1 MARVTV
7 EDCVERVP
15 NRFSLVL
22 LAAHRAR
29 GIATGA
35 ELLVD
40 RDNDKN
46 PVVALREIADGV
58 VEPEVLS
65 EAMIGTLQRVDERTE
80 AEEEAETLALLA
92 DPQHMHMSEQEL
104 GGQSLIPAA
113 ASGATTAQIAEAA
126 KAKAHPRFLRQFE
139 LIDRVRSYDP
149 TADEALLNRAYVY
162 AMRMHGAQLRAS
174 GDPYFAH
181 PIEVAGILTEYRL
194 DTAAIVTALLH
205 DVIEDTTATRA
216 DIAGLFGEEV
226 AELVEGV
233 TKLSRLEL
241 NSEQSRQAENLRKF
255 ILAISKDVRVLLVK
269 LADRLHNMRT
279 LHFIQKPAKR
289 ERIARETLE
298 IYAPL
303 ARSIGCHKICSELEE
318 LAFAEL
324 NPSARNAIVR
334 RLEQMRAAQGK
345 AVSVVSGEIVQRLEG
360 SSIEARVYGREK
372 QPYSI
377 WRKLQRKTVAFSQLS
392 DIFAFRVVVDT
403 EDDCYRTLGVIH
415 RSWPCVPDRFKDY
428 ISTPKRNNYRSL
440 HTTVVGPR
448 GMRIEMQIRTDGMDR
463 IAEEGVA
470 AHWRYK
476 DKSYGFDAEAA
487 QEQGGRDPLIN
498 LRHLVQVLEHGG
510 DSEDLVEHA
519 KLEMYLDQVFVFT
532 PKGKLISLPRG
543 AMPLDFAYA
552 VHTDVGDRAIG
563 VKINGELKPLRTPLS
578 NGDVVEVVTGPKP
591 SHPADWRS
599 LTVTGRARSAIRRH
613 IRLVEKE
620 EFVRLGR
627 TSVDQTFARAGKS
640 RADVTL
646 RPALD
651 RFAVASED
659 DLFVEVGR
667 GRVAANLVLETVF
680 PGLKESERAAA
691 AARVRIADGRSARL
705 FVRGGG
711 VSSNTSLHF
720 ADCCSPVPGD
730 RIVGILQPDE
740 SLAVHTIDCTR
751 LAEFEDQDSLW
762 RDLHW
767 TAEAEQHTISRSRLA
782 ATVRDAPGVLGQVC
796 TLIGEARGNIV
807 NMRMHHRQ
815 SDFFDVDF
823 DIDVI
828 DARHITH
835 IIAALR
841 ACPSVETVDRA
852 RG

>member
-1 MARVTV
+1 MRP
-7 EDCVERVP
+7 D
-15 NRFSLVL
+15 
-22 LAAHRAR
+22 
-29 GIATGA
+29 
-35 ELLVD
+35 
-40 RDNDKN
+40 
-46 PVVALREIADGV
+46 
-58 VEPEVLS
+58 
-65 EAMIGTLQRVDERTE
+65 
-80 AEEEAETLALLA
+80 
-92 DPQHMHMSEQEL
+92 
-104 GGQSLIPAA
+104 
-113 ASGATTAQIAEAA
+113 AA
-126 KAKAHPRFLRQFE
+126 KPRTGHRYLRQFE
-139 LIDRVRSYDP
+139 LIDRVKSYDP

-205 DVIEDTTATRA
+205 DVIEDTAATRD

-241 NSEQSRQAENLRKF
+241 NSEQTRQAENLRKF

-303 ARSIGCHKICSELEE
+303 ARSIGCHRICSELEE

-324 NPSARNAIVR
+324 NPTARDAILR
-334 RLEQMRAAQGK
+334 RLDQMRANQGR
-345 AVSVVSGEIVQRLEG
+345 AVSAVSAEITQRLMDARV
-360 SSIEARVYGREK
+360 EARVYGREK
-372 QPYSI
+372 QAYSI

-392 DIFAFRVVVDT
+392 DIYAFRVIV
-403 EDDCYRTLGVIH
+403 ESEEDCYRSLGVIH
-415 RSWPCVPDRFKDY
+415 RAWPCVPDRFKDY

-440 HTTVVGPR
+440 HTTIVGPR

-463 IAEEGVA
+463 IAEEGIA

-476 DKSYGFDAEAA
+476 DTSYGFDAEAA
-487 QEQGGRDPLIN
+487 EEQGGRDPLIN

-510 DSEDLVEHA
+510 DAEDLVEHA
-519 KLEMYLDQVFVFT
+519 KLEMFHDQVFVFT

-563 VKINGELKPLRTPLS
+563 VKINGELKPLRTALS
-578 NGDVVEVVTGPKP
+578 NGDVLEVVTGPKP
-591 SHPADWRS
+591 AMPPDWRS

-613 IRLVEKE
+613 IRQVEKE
-620 EFVRLGR
+620 EFLRIGR
-627 TSVDQTFARAGKS
+627 SAVEQTFLRAGKS
-640 RADVTL
+640 RADVSL

-651 RFAVASED
+651 RFAAATEED
-659 DLFVEVGR
+659 LYEAVGR
-667 GRVAANLVLETVF
+667 GRVAGNLVLETVF
-680 PGLKESERAAA
+680 PGLKDSERAAA
-691 AARVRIADGRSARL
+691 AARVRIEDGKAARL
-705 FVRGGG
+705 YVRGGG
-711 VSSNTSLHF
+711 IGGSTSLHF
-720 ADCCSPVPGD
+720 ASCCSPVPGD
-730 RIVGILQPDE
+730 RIVGILQPDD
-740 SLAVHTIDCTR
+740 SIAVHTIDCTR
-751 LAEFEDQDSLW
+751 LAEFEDEDALW

-767 TAEAEQHTISRSRLA
+767 TSEAETHTISRTRLT

-796 TLIGEARGNIV
+796 TLIGEAQGNIV

-835 IIAALR
+835 ITAGLR
-841 ACPSVETVDRA
+841 ACPSVETVDRV